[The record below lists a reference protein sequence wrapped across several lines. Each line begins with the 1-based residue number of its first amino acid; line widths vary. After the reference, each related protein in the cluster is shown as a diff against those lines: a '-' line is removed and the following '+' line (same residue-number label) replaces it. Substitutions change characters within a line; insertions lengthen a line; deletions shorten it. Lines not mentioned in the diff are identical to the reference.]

1 MPSKTWIA
9 NVDGHPIRV
18 ENSWTG
24 GAKLYIDG
32 ECRDTFTRMVASP
45 NSPALSARLKTGDSE
60 SPLVEVFMK
69 ALFTVRAKICVNGT
83 QVAGDAF

>member
-9 NVDGHPIRV
+9 IIDDHPIRV

-32 ECRDTFTRMVASP
+32 ECRDTCTRMIANP
-45 NSPALSARLKTGDSE
+45 NAPALSARIKQGDSD
-60 SPLVEVFMK
+60 SALVEVFIK
-69 ALFTVRAKICVNGT
+69 ATFTVRAKICANGT